1 MKEIENSKGKCNHI
15 DSVEIG
21 HILTPEYK
29 LKKLYICKICKET
42 LIKEKNKL
50 VKITPRYF

>member
-1 MKEIENSKGKCNHI
+1 MKETENSKEKCNHI